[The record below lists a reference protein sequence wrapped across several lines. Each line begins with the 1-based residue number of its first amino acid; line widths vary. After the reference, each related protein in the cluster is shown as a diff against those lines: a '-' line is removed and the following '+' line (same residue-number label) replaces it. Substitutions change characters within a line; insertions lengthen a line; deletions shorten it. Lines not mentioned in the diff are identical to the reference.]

1 MPQSF
6 RNDVFLARNS
16 VEEIEVDDVEL
27 LQLLDQFD
35 DVAFGE
41 TDEGFG
47 LLSELELPLQLQQ
60 FIVHGFLAGIEASF
74 SLDKDD
80 DAGSPIENFSPTQN
94 YTRRRAPALLL
105 LLLLVPSAVVSV

>member
-1 MPQSF
+1 MPQLF
-6 RNDVFLARNS
+6 RSDVFLAGNG

-60 FIVHGFLAGIEASF
+60 FVVHGFSAGIEASF
-74 SLDKDD
+74 SPDEDD
-80 DAGSPIENFSPTQN
+80 DAGSPIENLSPEQN
-94 YTRRRAPALLL
+94 HTRRRSPALLL
-105 LLLLVPSAVVSV
+105 LPSAIASV